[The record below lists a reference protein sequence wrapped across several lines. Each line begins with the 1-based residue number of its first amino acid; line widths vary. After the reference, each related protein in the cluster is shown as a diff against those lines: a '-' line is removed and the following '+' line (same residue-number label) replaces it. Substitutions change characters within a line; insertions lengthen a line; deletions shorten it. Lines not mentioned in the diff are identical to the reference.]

1 MAEKKANITM
11 IPASIP
17 FMQNNAVNPSAKRKV
32 AAYARVST
40 DSEEQLNSYES
51 QVDYYTKYITERPD
65 WDFADV
71 YTDEGITGCNTKHRE
86 GFKKMVSDALAGKI
100 DLIIT
105 KSVSRFARNTVDSLQ
120 TIRKLKERGVECF
133 FEKENIWT
141 FDGKGE
147 LLITI
152 MSSIAQEES
161 RSISQNVTWGK
172 RKGFADGK
180 VSMPYKNFLGYERG
194 EDGKPKI
201 VESEAKIVRLIFDLY
216 LQGKTINWISHYL
229 TEQGIP
235 TPGGKTVWGIQIIR
249 SILRQEKYAG
259 NALLQKT
266 FTRDFLTKEIKK
278 NEGEVPQY
286 FVEGS
291 HPGIVDPVIFNL
303 VQEELV
309 KNAELGKIRSSGKP
323 FSSIVYC
330 GECGGIYGSKTWGS
344 KTKYHKEIW
353 QCNEKYKVRGK
364 ISCETPHMT
373 NEELQRAFLLAA
385 NQVLSEKDAY
395 LDSYAPMI
403 ATLTD
408 TAKFDF
414 ESEHLQTLCTG
425 YYAEIESMVKDN
437 SREAQSQVAYQERYT
452 ALVSKYETAKSKL
465 EELQA
470 EKKSRLLRRQ
480 KIESFLDNMREQD
493 GLLQDFDEAI
503 FRTLVERM
511 TVYSKFIVSVRFRDG
526 REIRVNPQK

>member
-1 MAEKKANITM
+1 MAEKKSNITV

-17 FMQNNAVNPSAKRKV
+17 FIQNNSTSPTGLRRV

-40 DSEEQLNSYES
+40 DSDEQLNSYEA
-51 QVDYYTKYITERPD
+51 QVDYYTSYIGDRLD
-65 WDFADV
+65 WTLV
-71 YTDEGITGCNTKHRE
+71 KIYTDEGVTGCNTKKRD
-86 GFKKMVSDALAGKI
+86 GFKTMIADALAGKI

-120 TIRKLKERGVECF
+120 TIRKLKEHGVECF

-172 RKGFADGK
+172 RKGFSDGK
-180 VSMPYKNFLGYERG
+180 VSLPYKHFLGYERG

-216 LQGKTINWISHYL
+216 LQGKTINAISRYL

-235 TPGGKTVWGIQIIR
+235 TPGGKTIWGIQVIR
-249 SILRQEKYAG
+249 SILRNEKYAG

-291 HPGIVDPVIFNL
+291 HPGIVDPALFNL
-303 VQEELV
+303 VQEELH
-309 KNAELGKIRSSGKP
+309 KNAKLGKTRSCEKP
-323 FSSIVYC
+323 FSSMVYC
-330 GECGGIYGSKTWGS
+330 GGCGGIYGSKIWGS
-344 KTKYHKEIW
+344 TSKHRKEIW
-353 QCNEKYKVRGK
+353 QCNEKYKSKGK
-364 ISCETPHMT
+364 VNCDTPHMT
-373 NEELQRAFLLAA
+373 GEELERAFLLAV

-395 LDSYAPMI
+395 IKSFAPII
-403 ATLTD
+403 AMLTD
-408 TAKFDF
+408 TGKFDA
-414 ESEHLQTLCTG
+414 EIEQLQALCTG
-425 YYAEIESMVKDN
+425 YYAEIEQMVKEN
-437 SREAQSQVAYQERYT
+437 SRGAQSQSAYQERYA
-452 ALVSKYETAKSKL
+452 ALVAKYEEAKTRL
-465 EELQA
+465 ETMEA
-470 EKKSRLLRRQ
+470 EKKSRLVRRQ
-480 KIESFLDNMREQD
+480 KLEHFLDNLRSQD
-493 GLLQDFDEAI
+493 GFMQSFDKHI
-503 FRTLVERM
+503 FRSLVDRM
-511 TVYSKFIVSVRFRDG
+511 TVYSKRIVAVKFRDG